1 MQGLVCHK
9 STKYSEHNL
18 PFTVIQ
24 YKLNSAYIDFV
35 PSQVDL
41 VSVNTKLNWK
51 EQCDK
56 LVGEANS
63 RLGLLRYTCH
73 FTIDKKQKI
82 TFYLAIA
89 RYIFVYCSIIWQ
101 HTISYQISLKFD
113 AVQKKLNGLF
123 LDNVLNIQ
131 KELNILPIWMK
142 FYLNRSFTFLQN
154 NIIICFY

>member
-113 AVQKKLNGLF
+113 AVQKKIKWVIFGQCFEHTKRTKYPSNM
-123 LDNVLNIQ
+123 D
-131 KELNILPIWMK
+131 EILSQQI
-142 FYLNRSFTFLQN
+142 FYFFTE
-154 NIIICFY
+154 